1 MNAQKNT
8 WKTESS
14 LPSYIT
20 VGVFRPPRHPDRR
33 QMTMTLENA
42 ERGVTVNVGEAFELD
57 LGVTEWRL
65 RVRDKGLLVHEGCG
79 TWRALARGRTR
90 IYATSE
96 PTASNPDS
104 PNLSRKLLIEIPVT
118 VL

>member
-1 MNAQKNT
+1 MNAQKNP

-14 LPSYIT
+14 LRAQNAVSI
-20 VGVFRPPRHPDRR
+20 FRPPRHPDRP
-33 QMTMTLENA
+33 QMALTLENA
-42 ERGVTVNVGEAFELD
+42 ERGVIVNVGEAFELD

-65 RVRDKGLLVHEGCG
+65 RVRDQGMLIHEGCG

-96 PTASNPDS
+96 PTPSNPDS

-118 VL
+118 VR